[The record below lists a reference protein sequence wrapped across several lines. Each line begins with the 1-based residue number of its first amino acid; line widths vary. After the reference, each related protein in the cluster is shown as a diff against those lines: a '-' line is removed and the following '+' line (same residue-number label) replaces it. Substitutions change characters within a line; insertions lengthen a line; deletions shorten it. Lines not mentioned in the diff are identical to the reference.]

1 MMSTVARLCRSA
13 VPLCLAAIA
22 ALTAPAQQ
30 TRRVP
35 QDYSTIQSAINASQT
50 GDTVSVA
57 PGTYFENLS
66 IDTKEITL
74 VSTGGASSTIL
85 DGSHLGPVLKIT
97 NTPSTRSLVSGFT
110 IQNGSPLSSN
120 GASLSVGPAGVLI
133 ASAGAQITNSTLAK
147 NAGINIGV
155 INGSLTLTASQ
166 ISTASTAGGS
176 CALSAGSTYLN
187 PSTGVYLS
195 GTSTVLTGTHTD
207 LGSAEPTDA
216 IGKPHPTVLSQN
228 TIFGDGTACSGTGV
242 QAVNLGQPLLILSNT
257 LRNNA
262 VAITTDTAPVFLIQN
277 LIYDN
282 VSGALH
288 LTDRAV
294 NPNVD
299 PATTQIVN
307 NTIVNNLTSPAASTD
322 PAALTDIFLDG
333 TAAHIQF
340 VNNIL
345 VGTTSHP
352 VLTCASATPSL
363 NDTPLLFANND
374 LFNTTRAA
382 NSLAAGD
389 CFPGLSNPLST
400 NGNLSL
406 DPQLTGSTDLHPL
419 PNSPVID
426 AGSNSAPGLIF
437 LPFTSG
443 APDLGPPTAA
453 ATGLADFVASYGP
466 DRIITTPFFDV
477 GGGFRFLDGSASG
490 HNTIDIGAYEA
501 PRAANSPAQDRPVST
516 VVSAS
521 TYLTP
526 PGPVTFQ
533 ALSQSFYAY
542 GQGNPTTFSING
554 VPQASVPLD
563 SNSVANFS
571 TTFSAPG
578 LYTVV
583 ASTSALTNNGYP
595 SSTSTPIYIRVTDS
609 PAAGPTTTLTIAA
622 SPTTQILNQPV
633 TLTIHLGS
641 TTPAAGGTTQPGPI
655 PPGALTL
662 SEGSTILSSLKPD
675 ASGLVTYTIPH
686 PTVGPHTYT
695 VTYAGTT
702 LYPAATA
709 TTSVSVTA
717 PVATTLSA
725 RPDQNPVALGQTV
738 ACIATVVAASGSA
751 PTGTVTFTDGATVEG
766 TVHLTSPGE
775 QGIATLALSN
785 LSFGL
790 HTITVTFQPDPGF
803 GPSSGTCT
811 INVGGNATV
820 TTLTSSKNPAATTD
834 SITYT
839 ITVTNPTAPSTAP
852 AGSVTLYEGNTLLAS
867 SGLNPGPS
875 AGSAIAY
882 VTLSTPGAHILTATY
897 IPATTATFTSS
908 ATLTEIIT
916 AAPPIAIALTAFPNP
931 ATVGQTITLSAAVTS
946 SAAIPGPATITFSDG
961 ALTLGSLP
969 LPASGIVT
977 LPVSTLS
984 LGTHSLTA
992 ALHTGIPDTVR
1003 SLSKSLSVQINGLP
1017 ATLTLTANPAPTALA
1032 AAPVTLSASLVPA
1045 APLSPGVTLSGTVT
1059 FADGGAPLGVAS
1071 LSADGHASFP
1081 TTTLVPGPHTLTAT
1095 FSGNTVFSST
1105 AAAAITETILAN
1117 STATQLTAPSQSL
1130 AFAPV
1135 TLAAHV
1141 TSASSAPV
1149 NTLLCTPACAPVAV
1163 TFFADSPT
1171 GRTNLGTTALNAAG
1185 IASLTITPAAGA
1197 YSLSASFSGSPLFS
1211 GSSSPAA
1218 TLVVSPVTAAL
1229 SLTANPNPVYQH
1241 GAVTLAATV
1250 SAPGIPTS
1258 ALTGSIT
1265 FLEGSTTLGTTSLAA
1280 AESFA
1285 YSPTTVGPHA
1295 LTAVFSGN
1303 ASLSGATASTTVT
1316 VLASD
1321 FVLSVKDTTLTIA
1334 TTHHAPTTVSINAT
1348 GALSD
1353 LIDLSCAN
1361 LPQFAHCGF
1370 TPATQDLTQ
1379 TNASTGTLMLDTDA
1393 LLNYASSHPPAAP
1406 RNSSAF
1412 TAILALTIPPAFFAA
1427 LTGLRRRRHAPESPR
1442 TRLPHLLAA
1451 LLLSVTAITLSGCSG
1466 LYPSHV
1472 APGTYTVTI
1481 TGHARTSGIEHSTQ
1495 LTLVVTQ

>member
-1 MMSTVARLCRSA
+1 MPASA
-13 VPLCLAAIA
+13 VLPFLSVLPPSPHSPPPPSRPAASPRTIPTIQLGYQRRRRPA
-22 ALTAPAQQ
+22 TPSPSAPAP
-30 TRRVP
+30 T
-35 QDYSTIQSAINASQT
+35 
-50 GDTVSVA
+50 
-57 PGTYFENLS
+57 FENLS

-74 VSTGGASSTIL
+74 VSTDGAAKTIL

-97 NTPSTRSLVSGFT
+97 NTTSTNTLISGFT
-110 IQNGSPLSSN
+110 IQNGSPLGSN
-120 GASLSVGPAGVLI
+120 AASLSVGPAGVLI
-133 ASAGAQITNSTLAK
+133 ANAGAQITNSTLAK

-176 CALSAGSTYLN
+176 CAPSAGSTYLN

-216 IGKPHPTVLSQN
+216 VGKPHPTVLSQN
-228 TIFGDGTACSGTGV
+228 TIFGDGTACSGTGI

-322 PAALTDIFLDG
+322 SAALTDIFLDG

-352 VLTCASATPSL
+352 VLTCASAMPSL

-466 DRIITTPFFDV
+466 DRVITTPFFDV

-609 PAAGPTTTLTIAA
+609 PAAGPTTTLTLTA
-622 SPTTQILNQPV
+622 SPSTQTLNQPI

-641 TTPAAGGTTQPGPI
+641 TTTTNGTPQPGPV

-662 SEGSTILSSLKPD
+662 SEGNTILSSLQPD

-709 TTSVSVTA
+709 TTAVSVTG

-738 ACIATVVAASGSA
+738 ACVATVVAASGPA

-766 TVHLTSPGE
+766 TVKLTSPGE

-790 HTITVTFQPDPGF
+790 HTITITFQPDPGF

-811 INVGGNATV
+811 INVGGNATL

-834 SITYT
+834 SVTYT

-867 SGLNPGPS
+867 SGLIPGPS
-875 AGSAIAY
+875 AGFAIAY
-882 VTLSTPGAHILTATY
+882 VTLAIPGAHILTATY
-897 IPATTATFTSS
+897 IPATSATFTSS
-908 ATLTEIIT
+908 GTLTETIT
-916 AAPPIAIALTAFPNP
+916 AAPPIAIALTASPNP
-931 ATVGQTITLSAAVTS
+931 ATVGQTVTLNAAITFA
-946 SAAIPGPATITFSDG
+946 AAIPSPASITFSDG
-961 ALTLGSLP
+961 ALPLGSVP
-969 LPASGIVT
+969 LPASGVVT
-977 LPVSTLS
+977 LPISTLS

-992 ALHTGIPDTVR
+992 ALHTGTPDTVR
-1003 SLSKSLSVQINGLP
+1003 GLSPPLSVQINGLP
-1017 ATLTLTANPAPTALA
+1017 ATLTLSASPAPTALA
-1032 AAPVTLSASLVPA
+1032 AASVTLAASLVPA
-1045 APLSPGVTLSGTVT
+1045 APLSPGSTLSGTVT
-1059 FADGGAPLGVAS
+1059 FFDGGLPLGVGS

-1081 TTTLVPGPHTLTAT
+1081 TATLVPGPHTLTAT

-1105 AAAAITETILAN
+1105 AAPAITETILAN
-1117 STATQLTAPSQSL
+1117 STATQLIAPPQSL

-1171 GRTNLGTTALNAAG
+1171 GRTNLGTAAVNAAG
-1185 IASLTITPAAGA
+1185 VASLTITPAAGT

-1211 GSSSPAA
+1211 SSSSAAA

-1229 SLTANPNPVYQH
+1229 TVTANPNPVYQH
-1241 GAVTLAATV
+1241 GAVTLAAVV
-1250 SAPGIPTS
+1250 SAPGVPAS

-1265 FLEGSTTLGTTSLAA
+1265 FLEGSTTLGTVSLAA
-1280 AESFA
+1280 AQSFA
-1285 YSPTTVGPHA
+1285 YSPTTVGPHT

-1303 ASLSGATASTTVT
+1303 ASLSGASAGTTVT

-1348 GALSD
+1348 GALTD
-1353 LIDLSCAN
+1353 LIDLSCGN

-1370 TPATQDLTQ
+1370 TPATHDLTE
-1379 TNASTGTLMLDTDA
+1379 TNASTGTLVLDTDA
-1393 LLNYASSHPPAAP
+1393 LLNYAAIQSPATPSNRGAL
-1406 RNSSAF
+1406 
-1412 TAILALTIPPAFFAA
+1412 TAVLALTLPPAFFAA
-1427 LTGLRRRRHAPESPR
+1427 LTGLRRRRRVPQSAR
-1442 TRLPHLLAA
+1442 THLPHLLAA

-1466 LYPSHV
+1466 LYPPHV
-1472 APGTYTVTI
+1472 TPGTYTVTI
-1481 TGHARTSGIEHSTQ
+1481 TGHARSSGIEHSTQ